1 MKKYADSITQY
12 LQNELKNSAVSYLKA
27 GLEIFHKTNK
37 AGSWSSQPALGNLGI
52 AVELML
58 KAFIVKNNPLLLFKG
73 LPIELQVLF
82 TCPDSLPR
90 DFNWRL
96 FDIDLRSF
104 KYETKELNECI
115 SAFYVLLPEHKQE
128 LNPYMQLLSRY
139 RNASVHSA
147 LPSFQAYEIQRV
159 AFLSLRLLSILQ
171 SRKIISEYAHIT
183 TKDDKYFLSAFK
195 LDRIDRVKKKIDD
208 AKEKSK
214 RIPAGQASLSVDG
227 WENYVTQCPIC
238 ESDGMLSGYTDI
250 HVEGSA
256 EDVDLSLDFLADGF
270 ICEECGLELNDT
282 EELRLA
288 GIELYYDRSSELDAW
303 HRDQYEPDPSE
314 YL

>member
-128 LNPYMQLLSRY
+128 LNPYMQ
-139 RNASVHSA
+139 
-147 LPSFQAYEIQRV
+147 
-159 AFLSLRLLSILQ
+159 
-171 SRKIISEYAHIT
+171 
-183 TKDDKYFLSAFK
+183 
-195 LDRIDRVKKKIDD
+195 
-208 AKEKSK
+208 
-214 RIPAGQASLSVDG
+214 
-227 WENYVTQCPIC
+227 
-238 ESDGMLSGYTDI
+238 
-250 HVEGSA
+250 
-256 EDVDLSLDFLADGF
+256 
-270 ICEECGLELNDT
+270 
-282 EELRLA
+282 
-288 GIELYYDRSSELDAW
+288 
-303 HRDQYEPDPSE
+303 
-314 YL
+314 